1 MHINMHM
8 KREDW
13 VVASDEIVNYAFE
26 TCEQDE
32 EEAG

>member
-13 VVASDEIVNYAFE
+13 VVANEEIVNYVFE
-26 TCEQDE
+26 TCEQHED
-32 EEAG
+32 AG